1 MHDEAASGW
10 LNSFLD
16 GKSTFL
22 LAGSNEE
29 AARLARLARER
40 LAALGKISGAD
51 EIVLSDGNAAGGRGP
66 GAGPAQHQDRR
77 GRADPQQPRHDQ
89 DRRVAVESLEP
100 VTGKTAVLVGAAGGV
115 GSFAI

>member
-1 MHDEAASGW
+1 MHDEAVSGW

-22 LAGSNEE
+22 LAGSNEK

-51 EIVLSDGNAAGGRGP
+51 EIVLSDENAAG
-66 GAGPAQHQDRR
+66 AGDLVRARAQHQDC
-77 GRADPQQPRHDQ
+77 A
-89 DRRVAVESLEP
+89 
-100 VTGKTAVLVGAAGGV
+100 
-115 GSFAI
+115 